1 MEGSDTFRNI
11 SLCTQNNLAED
22 IRRPQ
27 GQVAFFFQASQL
39 LKLLLQIFTH
49 TSLLIHPGTE
59 PASTALIGRLKTAQ
73 LHALHI
79 LCLKKDTKPKPL
91 LKITGL
97 SDPDII
103 IKVQLVMFLSWQEA
117 LLPALTPQ
125 ALLCIPAPYQGHQ
138 QQLQVTSAHAQHSW
152 TALAAQLD
160 QPSAQPAQSSLSPL
174 QLRGLHITH
183 VAAGI
188 GQQGQHLEM
197 HQQQK

>member
-1 MEGSDTFRNI
+1 
-11 SLCTQNNLAED
+11 
-22 IRRPQ
+22 
-27 GQVAFFFQASQL
+27 
-39 LKLLLQIFTH
+39 
-49 TSLLIHPGTE
+49 
-59 PASTALIGRLKTAQ
+59 
-73 LHALHI
+73 
-79 LCLKKDTKPKPL
+79 
-91 LKITGL
+91 
-97 SDPDII
+97 
-103 IKVQLVMFLSWQEA
+103 MFLSWQEA

-125 ALLCIPAPYQGHQ
+125 ALLCIPAPHQGHQ

-188 GQQGQHLEM
+188 GQQGRHLEM